1 MQLVL
6 DMSATCAASK
16 DMRPNRAVSL
26 AQLGQVF
33 ISEFFDQ
40 NPLSQMSVV
49 VMRQGCAHVLT
60 ELSASPEVH
69 KNAIKSAL
77 ETGGE
82 VSLQNMLEQCT
93 QVGRSSSWFWRVL
106 NVPLIP
112 SIHGLFYSFCSDLT
126 SSNSCRLRCLFLHTV

>member
-6 DMSATCAASK
+6 DMSAVCAAST

-26 AQLGQVF
+26 AQLAQTF

-49 VMRQGCAHVLT
+49 VMRHGCAHVLT
-60 ELSASPEVH
+60 DLSASPDVH
-69 KNAIKSAL
+69 RSAIKSAL

-93 QVGRSSSWFWRVL
+93 QVY
-106 NVPLIP
+106 
-112 SIHGLFYSFCSDLT
+112 SIMLLCT
-126 SSNSCRLRCLFLHTV
+126 A